1 MTNTE
6 NKNMKTNQ
14 NAEIFQLLNTSDA
27 AKRLGV
33 SNRTLEGWRISGCG
47 PRFLKISD
55 RCVRYSLSELMAFTE
70 SISVSNTIQARQLLH
85 AA

>member
-1 MTNTE
+1 MTKSENTKMTKIE
-6 NKNMKTNQ
+6 

-27 AKRLGV
+27 AKRLGI
-33 SNRTLEGWRISGCG
+33 SPRTLEGWRISGCG
-47 PRFLKISD
+47 PRFLKVSD

-70 SISVSNTIQARQLLH
+70 SNSVSNTIQARQLLH